1 LRTPRRRGR
10 AILVVILVIILKM
23 MMERGEEFLG
33 NSFLGSRRDKN
44 KLVLLRSSES
54 AESGVKD

>member
-1 LRTPRRRGR
+1 
-10 AILVVILVIILKM
+10 
-23 MMERGEEFLG
+23 MMERKGGFLG
-33 NSFLGSRRDKN
+33 AFFLLGSGRDKN